1 MSIHRWLALA
11 AIFGLS
17 GPACS
22 AAEPEKQ
29 PLQTVNTVDLA
40 RYAGT
45 WYEIARYPNRFQRDC
60 AGDVTALYEVRPD
73 GSVRFTS
80 SYGLTEA
87 SPTCFNAFVD
97 DTMDRRL
104 TSVGTLM
111 PHASA
116 KVVDRT
122 TNAKLKVTFFW
133 PFSGDYWIINLG
145 PNYEYAVVGEPGR
158 DYLWIL
164 SRTPQM
170 DEATY
175 NVLLERI
182 ARQGYDPGRLVKT
195 PQSAR

>member
-1 MSIHRWLALA
+1 MLVLRVAFMVVMLGLA
-11 AIFGLS
+11 GT
-17 GPACS
+17 ACS
-22 AAEPEKQ
+22 AAGPERQ
-29 PLQTVNTVDLA
+29 PLQTVNSVDLE

-73 GSVRFTS
+73 GSVRVTNS
-80 SYGLTEA
+80 CAE
-87 SPTCFNAFVD
+87 PD
-97 DTMDRRL
+97 
-104 TSVGTLM
+104 GTTKTAK
-111 PHASA
+111 ASA
-116 KVVDRT
+116 KVVDRE

-164 SRTPQM
+164 SRTPEM

-182 ARQGYDPGRLVKT
+182 ARQGYDPGRLVRT

>member
-1 MSIHRWLALA
+1 MLAPVGELHDLVGLERSLFA
-11 AIFGLS
+11 VHDSKVGFGSYGEVIPVVLQALGQHILGS
-17 GPACS
+17 G
-22 AAEPEKQ
+22 
-29 PLQTVNTVDLA
+29 
-40 RYAGT
+40 
-45 WYEIARYPNRFQRDC
+45 DC

-73 GSVRFTS
+73 GSVRVTNS
-80 SYGLTEA
+80 CAEPDGSTKSA
-87 SPTCFNAFVD
+87 K
-97 DTMDRRL
+97 
-104 TSVGTLM
+104 
-111 PHASA
+111 ASA
-116 KVVDRT
+116 KVVDRE

-175 NVLLERI
+175 DVLLERI
-182 ARQGYDPGRLVKT
+182 ARQGYDPGRLVRT